1 MTLNLEAEINP
12 TKWTKLQAEICMNV
26 ANAKYYA
33 FADEALKMAHW
44 VRLGV
49 VQKQVAGDYLHE
61 AAIYNQLAFEYGN
74 DAIQAIMSAA
84 FGSEVAA

>member
-1 MTLNLEAEINP
+1 MIDLN
-12 TKWTKLQAEICMNV
+12 WTALQAEVCMNV

-33 FADEALKMAHW
+33 FADEAARMAHW

-49 VQKQVAGDYLHE
+49 VQKQVAADCLHE
-61 AAIYNQLAFEYGN
+61 AAIYNQLAFEYGT

-84 FGSEVAA
+84 FNSEVAA